1 MITDDFKKP
10 KEPFFATTQ
19 TNNSYLCVFN
29 AMARIFHIVFLTA
42 LGFFLTPTL
51 SYACDS
57 KSEKI
62 ETICNK
68 QSDSEIQKKDCCN
81 EEKGQCGKHENQCD
95 GKCGNPTC
103 QCPSHCPN
111 FSTPFLAQFS
121 LGKMILSKPNFYYQD
136 TYYSSGF
143 LSIWQPPKIG

>member
-81 EEKGQCGKHENQCD
+81 EENV
-95 GKCGNPTC
+95 GNT
-103 QCPSHCPN
+103 
-111 FSTPFLAQFS
+111 
-121 LGKMILSKPNFYYQD
+121 KI
-136 TYYSSGF
+136 SGMGNVEIQLVNAHLIALTF
-143 LSIWQPPKIG
+143 QHHF